1 MSTIFGTNKFYSMK
15 AVTISTLRKNIKG
28 YFDEVSESSE
38 IIIVPRNDE
47 DDAVVIISI
56 QEYNSMVETQ
66 HLLST
71 KANRSRLEKAIEQVE
86 NGELKKFNLDEL
98 EVV

>member
-1 MSTIFGTNKFYSMK
+1 MK

-38 IIIVPRNDE
+38 IIVVPRNDE

-56 QEYNSMVETQ
+56 KEYNSMAETQ

-71 KANRSRLEKAIEQVE
+71 KRNRRRLAESLEQAEKGA
-86 NGELKKFNLDEL
+86 LKSFNLDEGSAQEIKL
-98 EVV
+98 

>member
-1 MSTIFGTNKFYSMK
+1 MK

-47 DDAVVIISI
+47 EDAVVIISI
-56 QEYNSMVETQ
+56 KEYNSIMETQ

-71 KANRSRLEKAIEQVE
+71 KANRKRLTESIEQME
-86 NGELKKFNLDEL
+86 KGKLTTYNFDDL
-98 EVV
+98 EPA

>member
-1 MSTIFGTNKFYSMK
+1 MK

-38 IIIVPRNDE
+38 TIIVPRNGE

-56 QEYNSMVETQ
+56 QEYNAMAETQ

-71 KANRSRLEKAIEQVE
+71 KTNRNRLAKSIEQVE

-98 EVV
+98 EPV